1 MEMEAILKAVWESGA
16 IWKLGIAIA
25 PLVWASVTKA
35 QWAKAATN
43 RTILDCVEAATVA
56 VYHRIVRPK
65 AMAEIETGGVK
76 IKIGDT
82 QAEMLRKAARR
93 IAGDLAAEQGV
104 DLSKER
110 RDEFLD
116 AMIERTIQNL
126 KSGKNL

>member
-1 MEMEAILKAVWESGA
+1 MEILETLWKNGA
-16 IWKLGIAIA
+16 LLQVAAAIA
-25 PLVWASVTKA
+25 LYVWPKMLKS
-35 QWAKAATN
+35 QWAKTAKNQIIAN
-43 RTILDCVEAATVA
+43 CVEAATVA
-56 VYHRIVRPK
+56 VYHQIVRPK

-116 AMIERTIQNL
+116 AMIERTISEL
-126 KSGKNL
+126 KAKK